1 MFRRSGKREGKLPC
15 ARCTILRAFLGLVLM
30 LVILGITAG
39 NKLDYFALITT
50 QKVANMI
57 WVIGIMIFISKLGF
71 WFWDRKN
78 SNNYLN

>member
-1 MFRRSGKREGKLPC
+1 
-15 ARCTILRAFLGLVLM
+15 M
-30 LVILGITAG
+30 LVIFGITAG

-57 WVIGIMIFISKLGF
+57 WVIGSLIFISKLGF

-78 SNNYLN
+78 SSNYPN